1 MDLDTNLEIGDRIFA
16 GEEVFARAFAVRSSF
31 HLQLQFFC
39 TSNWNGLLVAHLVRP
54 METTTSVDQKET
66 DRQTVVM
73 M

>member
-16 GEEVFARAFAVRSSF
+16 GEWCLLGLSLSVRVFICSYSF
-31 HLQLQFFC
+31 C
-39 TSNWNGLLVAHLVRP
+39 SSNWNGLLVAHLVRP

-66 DRQTVVM
+66 DRQTVLM